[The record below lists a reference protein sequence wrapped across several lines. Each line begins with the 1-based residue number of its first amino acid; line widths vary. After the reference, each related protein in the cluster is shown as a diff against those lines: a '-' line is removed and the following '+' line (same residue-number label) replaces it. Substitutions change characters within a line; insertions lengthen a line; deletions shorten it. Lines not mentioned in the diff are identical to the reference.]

1 MAERDK
7 VILWLRL
14 ARTAGI
20 GPVLI
25 RRLYEHFG
33 SVEEIFGASE
43 KGFYAVEGI
52 RHVRDKDI
60 NNPEHLK
67 FAEAELERCAREGVE
82 IITLDSPDY
91 PKNLA
96 AIPDPPPVLY
106 VKGRLQKED
115 ERSIAMVGSRN
126 HNEYG
131 EVMAKRLGSGLARF
145 GISVVSGMAR
155 GIDSLSQQA
164 ALDAGGRSIAV
175 LGTGID
181 VIYPP
186 ENKQLYFKLIERG
199 AVLSEFPFGTH
210 PARENFPHRNRVIS
224 GLALGV
230 VLVQANNPQSGALIT
245 VKLALEQGRTV
256 YAVPGNAGTQW
267 SRETNRLLK
276 KGAVLVED
284 AEDIIADLF
293 PQLLDRA
300 RELGP
305 LFSQSG
311 KKAEFDEQEEKIYAL
326 IPEPEEGSIEL
337 DQLIRKSGMDAGKAQ
352 SLLIELELFGV
363 IEKLA
368 GGKWRKRKLEQ

>member
-1 MAERDK
+1 MTENEK
-7 VILWLRL
+7 TILWLRL
-14 ARTAGI
+14 TRTAGI

-33 SVEEIFGASE
+33 SVEGIFGASE
-43 KGFYAVEGI
+43 KGFHAVEGI
-52 RHVRDKDI
+52 RHVVAKDL
-60 NNPEHLK
+60 NSPEHLE
-67 FAEAELERCAREGVE
+67 FAKAELERCAREGVE
-82 IITLDSPDY
+82 IITFDSPAY

-106 VKGRLQKED
+106 VKGRLEKED

-126 HNEYG
+126 HNEYA

-145 GISVVSGMAR
+145 GLTVVSGLAR

-175 LGTGID
+175 LGTGVD

-186 ENKQLYFKLIERG
+186 ESKKLYFQLIERG
-199 AVLSEFPFGTH
+199 AVLSEFPLGTH
-210 PARENFPHRNRVIS
+210 PARENFPHRNRLIA

-284 AEDIIADLF
+284 AEDIVADLF
-293 PQLLDRA
+293 PQLLDRPG
-300 RELGP
+300 ELGP
-305 LFSQSG
+305 LFSSTG
-311 KKAEFDEQEEKIYAL
+311 KKVEFDDQKEKLYSL
-326 IPEPEEGSIEL
+326 IPEPEEGFIEL
-337 DQLIRKSGMDAGKAQ
+337 DQLIRKSGMDAGKVQ

-368 GGKWRKRKLEQ
+368 GGKWRKKKLQT